1 MTSMATEKISLPV
14 IAKASNLAEVSIASA
29 EFEARIRE
37 IIDASIA
44 QVAEE
49 LKRVNRTVSSSCIQ
63 FALVYTTLGY
73 F

>member
-1 MTSMATEKISLPV
+1 MATEKSSLPV
-14 IAKASNLAEVSIASA
+14 IAKASNLAEISIASA
-29 EFEARIRE
+29 EEARIRE

-63 FALVYTTLGY
+63 FALVYKLGY
-73 F
+73 S